1 MPIIINSKNFF
12 SFKFIK
18 TNNYYRMI
26 LIIITISLIGSLVKN
41 YYELLYHH
49 KRMKVGLIVLST
61 VSTSILDYSIS
72 SHLLK
77 FLGYRPFIGVTFF
90 LGLISMELLGKLSNL
105 NDVFLIIKVII
116 FRDKDDI
123 KKLLDDKSNDDKNN
137 QNHTDNS
144 MNNNINITIK
154 K

>member
-1 MPIIINSKNFF
+1 MLKDVVLDEELLL
-12 SFKFIK
+12 
-18 TNNYYRMI
+18 I

-49 KRMKVGLIVLST
+49 KRMKVGLIILST

-123 KKLLDDKSNDDKNN
+123 KKLLDDKTSEDKNN

-144 MNNNINITIK
+144 TNNNINITIK

>member
-1 MPIIINSKNFF
+1 MLKDVVLDEELLL
-12 SFKFIK
+12 
-18 TNNYYRMI
+18 I

-61 VSTSILDYSIS
+61 VSTSILVYSIS

-123 KKLLDDKSNDDKNN
+123 KKLLDDKNDDNKNN

-144 MNNNINITIK
+144 TNNNINITIK

>member
-1 MPIIINSKNFF
+1 MLKDVVLDEELLL
-12 SFKFIK
+12 
-18 TNNYYRMI
+18 I

-123 KKLLDDKSNDDKNN
+123 KKLLDDKNDDNKSN

-144 MNNNINITIK
+144 TNNNINITIK

>member
-1 MPIIINSKNFF
+1 MLKDVVLDEELL
-12 SFKFIK
+12 
-18 TNNYYRMI
+18 MI

-116 FRDKDDI
+116 CRDKDDI

-144 MNNNINITIK
+144 MNNTINITIK

>member
-1 MPIIINSKNFF
+1 MLKDVVLDEELL
-12 SFKFIK
+12 
-18 TNNYYRMI
+18 MI

-123 KKLLDDKSNDDKNN
+123 KKLLDDKSNDNKNN

>member
-1 MPIIINSKNFF
+1 MLKDVVLDEELLL
-12 SFKFIK
+12 
-18 TNNYYRMI
+18 I
-26 LIIITISLIGSLVKN
+26 LIIITISLIGSLVKK

-49 KRMKVGLIVLST
+49 KRMKVGLIILST

-144 MNNNINITIK
+144 TNNNINITIK

>member
-1 MPIIINSKNFF
+1 MLKDVVLNEELLL
-12 SFKFIK
+12 
-18 TNNYYRMI
+18 I

-49 KRMKVGLIVLST
+49 KRMKVGLIILST

-123 KKLLDDKSNDDKNN
+123 KKLLSNKNDDDKNN

-144 MNNNINITIK
+144 THNNINITIK

>member
-1 MPIIINSKNFF
+1 MLKDVVLDEELLL
-12 SFKFIK
+12 
-18 TNNYYRMI
+18 I

-49 KRMKVGLIVLST
+49 KRMKVGLIILCT

-123 KKLLDDKSNDDKNN
+123 KKLLSNKNDDDKNN
-137 QNHTDNS
+137 QTHTDNS
-144 MNNNINITIK
+144 THNNINITIK

>member
-1 MPIIINSKNFF
+1 MLKDVVLDEELLL
-12 SFKFIK
+12 
-18 TNNYYRMI
+18 I

-49 KRMKVGLIVLST
+49 KRMKVGLIILST

-123 KKLLDDKSNDDKNN
+123 KKMLSDKNNDDKNN

-144 MNNNINITIK
+144 THNNINITIK

>member
-1 MPIIINSKNFF
+1 MLKDVVLDEELL
-12 SFKFIK
+12 
-18 TNNYYRMI
+18 MI

-105 NDVFLIIKVII
+105 NDVFLIIKVLI

-123 KKLLDDKSNDDKNN
+123 KKLLSDKTDDDKNN
-137 QNHTDNS
+137 QNHTNNS

>member
-1 MPIIINSKNFF
+1 MLKDVVLDEELL
-12 SFKFIK
+12 
-18 TNNYYRMI
+18 MI
-26 LIIITISLIGSLVKN
+26 LIITTISLIGSLVKN

-61 VSTSILDYSIS
+61 VSTSILDYSVS
-72 SHLLK
+72 SYLLK
-77 FLGYRPFIGVTFF
+77 ILGYRPFIGVTFF

-105 NDVFLIIKVII
+105 NDVFLIIKVLI

-123 KKLLDDKSNDDKNN
+123 KKLLSDKTDDDKND

>member
-1 MPIIINSKNFF
+1 
-12 SFKFIK
+12 
-18 TNNYYRMI
+18 
-26 LIIITISLIGSLVKN
+26 
-41 YYELLYHH
+41 
-49 KRMKVGLIVLST
+49 
-61 VSTSILDYSIS
+61 
-72 SHLLK
+72 
-77 FLGYRPFIGVTFF
+77 
-90 LGLISMELLGKLSNL
+90 MELLGKLSNL

-144 MNNNINITIK
+144 TNNNINITIK

>member
-1 MPIIINSKNFF
+1 MLKDVVLDEELL
-12 SFKFIK
+12 
-18 TNNYYRMI
+18 MI

-123 KKLLDDKSNDDKNN
+123 KKLLDDKSNVDKNN
-137 QNHTDNS
+137 QNHTDSS

>member
-1 MPIIINSKNFF
+1 MLKDVVLDEELL
-12 SFKFIK
+12 
-18 TNNYYRMI
+18 MI

-49 KRMKVGLIVLST
+49 KRMKVGLIILST
-61 VSTSILDYSIS
+61 VSTSILDYSVS
-72 SHLLK
+72 SYLLK
-77 FLGYRPFIGVTFF
+77 ILGYRPFIGVTFF

-123 KKLLDDKSNDDKNN
+123 KKLLSDKTDDDKND

-144 MNNNINITIK
+144 THNNINITIK

>member
-1 MPIIINSKNFF
+1 MLKDVVLDEELLL
-12 SFKFIK
+12 
-18 TNNYYRMI
+18 I

-123 KKLLDDKSNDDKNN
+123 KKLLDDKNEDNKNN

-144 MNNNINITIK
+144 TNNNINITIK

>member
-1 MPIIINSKNFF
+1 MLKDVVLDEELLL
-12 SFKFIK
+12 
-18 TNNYYRMI
+18 I

-49 KRMKVGLIVLST
+49 KRMKVGLIILST

-123 KKLLDDKSNDDKNN
+123 KKLLDDKTNENKNN

-144 MNNNINITIK
+144 TNNNINITIK

>member
-1 MPIIINSKNFF
+1 MLKDVVLDEELLL
-12 SFKFIK
+12 
-18 TNNYYRMI
+18 I

-49 KRMKVGLIVLST
+49 KRMKVGLIILST

-123 KKLLDDKSNDDKNN
+123 KKLLDDKNKNN

-144 MNNNINITIK
+144 TNNNINITIK

>member
-1 MPIIINSKNFF
+1 MLKDVVLDEELL
-12 SFKFIK
+12 
-18 TNNYYRMI
+18 MI
-26 LIIITISLIGSLVKN
+26 LIITTISLIGSLVKN

-61 VSTSILDYSIS
+61 VSTSILDYSVS
-72 SHLLK
+72 SYLLK
-77 FLGYRPFIGVTFF
+77 ILGYRPFIGVTFF

-105 NDVFLIIKVII
+105 NDVFLIIKVLI

-123 KKLLDDKSNDDKNN
+123 KKLLSDKTDDDKNN

>member
-1 MPIIINSKNFF
+1 MLKDVVLDEELLL
-12 SFKFIK
+12 
-18 TNNYYRMI
+18 I

-123 KKLLDDKSNDDKNN
+123 KKLLDDKNDDKNN

>member
-1 MPIIINSKNFF
+1 MLKDVVLDEELLL
-12 SFKFIK
+12 
-18 TNNYYRMI
+18 I

-49 KRMKVGLIVLST
+49 KRMKVGLIILST

-144 MNNNINITIK
+144 TNNNINITIK

>member
-1 MPIIINSKNFF
+1 MLKDVVLDEELL
-12 SFKFIK
+12 
-18 TNNYYRMI
+18 MI

-61 VSTSILDYSIS
+61 VSTSILDYSVS
-72 SHLLK
+72 SYLLK
-77 FLGYRPFIGVTFF
+77 ILGYRPFIGVTFF
-90 LGLISMELLGKLSNL
+90 LGLISTELLGKLSNL
-105 NDVFLIIKVII
+105 NDVFLIIKVLI

-123 KKLLDDKSNDDKNN
+123 KKLLSDKTDDDKND

>member
-1 MPIIINSKNFF
+1 MVINNAK
-12 SFKFIK
+12 
-18 TNNYYRMI
+18 RVVLDEELLMI

-144 MNNNINITIK
+144 TNNNINITIK

>member
-1 MPIIINSKNFF
+1 MLNDVVLDEELL
-12 SFKFIK
+12 
-18 TNNYYRMI
+18 MI

-61 VSTSILDYSIS
+61 VSTSILDYSVS
-72 SHLLK
+72 SYLLK
-77 FLGYRPFIGVTFF
+77 ILGYRPFIGVTFF

-105 NDVFLIIKVII
+105 NDVFLIIKVLI

-123 KKLLDDKSNDDKNN
+123 KKLLSDKTDDDKNN

>member
-1 MPIIINSKNFF
+1 MLKDVVLDEELL
-12 SFKFIK
+12 
-18 TNNYYRMI
+18 MI

-49 KRMKVGLIVLST
+49 KRMKVGLIIVST
-61 VSTSILDYSIS
+61 VSTSILDYSVS
-72 SHLLK
+72 SYLLK
-77 FLGYRPFIGVTFF
+77 ILGYRPFIGVTFF

-105 NDVFLIIKVII
+105 NDVFLIIKVLI

-123 KKLLDDKSNDDKNN
+123 KKLLSDKTDDDKNN

>member
-1 MPIIINSKNFF
+1 MLKDVVLDEELL
-12 SFKFIK
+12 
-18 TNNYYRMI
+18 MI

-49 KRMKVGLIVLST
+49 KRMKVGLIILST

-123 KKLLDDKSNDDKNN
+123 KKLLDDKTSEDKNN

-144 MNNNINITIK
+144 TNNNINITIK

>member
-1 MPIIINSKNFF
+1 MLKDVVLDEELL
-12 SFKFIK
+12 
-18 TNNYYRMI
+18 MI

-144 MNNNINITIK
+144 TNNNINITIK

>member
-1 MPIIINSKNFF
+1 MLKDVVLDEELL
-12 SFKFIK
+12 
-18 TNNYYRMI
+18 MI

-105 NDVFLIIKVII
+105 NDVFLIIKVLI

-123 KKLLDDKSNDDKNN
+123 KKLLSDKTDDDKND

>member
-1 MPIIINSKNFF
+1 MLKDVVLDEELLL
-12 SFKFIK
+12 
-18 TNNYYRMI
+18 I

-123 KKLLDDKSNDDKNN
+123 KKLLDDKNNDDKNN

-144 MNNNINITIK
+144 TNNNINITIK

>member
-1 MPIIINSKNFF
+1 MLKDVVLDEELLL
-12 SFKFIK
+12 
-18 TNNYYRMI
+18 I

-49 KRMKVGLIVLST
+49 KRMKVGLIILST

-123 KKLLDDKSNDDKNN
+123 KKLLDDKTNEDKNN

-144 MNNNINITIK
+144 TNNNINITIK

>member
-1 MPIIINSKNFF
+1 MLKDVVLDEELLL
-12 SFKFIK
+12 
-18 TNNYYRMI
+18 I

-72 SHLLK
+72 SHLLN

-123 KKLLDDKSNDDKNN
+123 KKLLDDKTSENKNN

-144 MNNNINITIK
+144 TNNNINITIK

>member
-1 MPIIINSKNFF
+1 MLKDVVLDEELLL
-12 SFKFIK
+12 
-18 TNNYYRMI
+18 I

-116 FRDKDDI
+116 FQDKDDI

>member
-1 MPIIINSKNFF
+1 MLKDVVLDEELLL
-12 SFKFIK
+12 
-18 TNNYYRMI
+18 I

-123 KKLLDDKSNDDKNN
+123 KKLLDDKNDDNKNN

-144 MNNNINITIK
+144 TNNNINIIIK

>member
-1 MPIIINSKNFF
+1 MLKDVVLDEELL
-12 SFKFIK
+12 
-18 TNNYYRMI
+18 MI

>member
-1 MPIIINSKNFF
+1 MLKDVVLDEELLL
-12 SFKFIK
+12 
-18 TNNYYRMI
+18 I

-123 KKLLDDKSNDDKNN
+123 KKLLDDKNDDDKNN

>member
-1 MPIIINSKNFF
+1 MLKDVVLDEELLL
-12 SFKFIK
+12 
-18 TNNYYRMI
+18 I

-61 VSTSILDYSIS
+61 VSTSILDYSVS
-72 SHLLK
+72 SYLLK
-77 FLGYRPFIGVTFF
+77 ILGYRPFIGVTFF

-105 NDVFLIIKVII
+105 NDVFLIIKVLI

-123 KKLLDDKSNDDKNN
+123 KKLLDDKTNEDKND